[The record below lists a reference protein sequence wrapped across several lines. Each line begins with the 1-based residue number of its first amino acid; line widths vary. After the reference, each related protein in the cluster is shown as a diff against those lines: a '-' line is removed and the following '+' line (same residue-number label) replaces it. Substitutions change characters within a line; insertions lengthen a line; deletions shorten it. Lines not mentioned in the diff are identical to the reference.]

1 MAREI
6 DVPDVVMAKDGRPT
20 PKSMERLLSAVSKKA
35 GHGTRVEGAYVQSDS
50 YAKMVGYAK
59 GRVAA
64 RSDPNREPYGLTDN
78 NCATFMQQ
86 TLEAGGV
93 DTPWMVDPR
102 PNSYIK
108 ELQSDFARVQ
118 QAGAK

>member
-1 MAREI
+1 MQPI
-6 DVPDVVMAKDGRPT
+6 C
-20 PKSMERLLSAVSKKA
+20 
-35 GHGTRVEGAYVQSDS
+35 TRVEGAYVQSDS
-50 YAKMVGYAK
+50 YANMVGYAK
-59 GRVAA
+59 DRVAA
-64 RSDPNREPYGLTDN
+64 SSDPNRKPYGLTNN

-108 ELQSDFARVQ
+108 ELQSDFPRVQ